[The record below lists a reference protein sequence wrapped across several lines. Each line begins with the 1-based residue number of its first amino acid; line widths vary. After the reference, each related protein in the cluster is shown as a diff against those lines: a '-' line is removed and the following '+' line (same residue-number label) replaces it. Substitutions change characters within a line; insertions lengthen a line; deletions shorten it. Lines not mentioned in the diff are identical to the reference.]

1 LIRPIAVLLVCLS
14 LAAGLSACNKGGSTT
29 ANGGETGDMS
39 LGPATSKVT
48 VIEYASLGCPICAA
62 WNNDNWDGFKSTYI
76 DSGKVHYIYRE
87 MLTGEAPVAM
97 AGFLLAHCVGPEK
110 YFTVVDAVY
119 REVGPLLEHDQ
130 GPEERNRLV
139 KVAETA
145 GLSEQQFDT
154 CVSNNDAIL
163 AEQTKTD
170 KTAKDHSID
179 ATPTFVVNGKVLPDH
194 DIATL
199 QKAIADAQA
208 GK

>member
-1 LIRPIAVLLVCLS
+1 
-14 LAAGLSACNKGGSTT
+14 
-29 ANGGETGDMS
+29 
-39 LGPATSKVT
+39 
-48 VIEYASLGCPICAA
+48 
-62 WNNDNWDGFKSTYI
+62 
-76 DSGKVHYIYRE
+76 

-119 REVGPLLEHDQ
+119 REVGPLLETTRGRRGAQSAGQ
-130 GPEERNRLV
+130 GGRV
-139 KVAETA
+139 GGV
-145 GLSEQQFDT
+145 LSEQQFDT